1 MGVRTSKP
9 GSGRERGFRGAARPG
24 DRLKLREPGEREG
37 SSRPRR
43 KAAARTRSCRR
54 EQERAEDNGGAERPS
69 RAAGTERAARGGG
82 GRRRRGRRRRRG
94 GEGAARPSPVEQA
107 ERSEAP
113 VAAAMPFPFGK
124 SHKSPA
130 DIVKNLKE
138 SMAVLEKQDISD
150 KKAEK
155 ATEEVSKNLVAM
167 KEILYGTNEKEPQT
181 EAVAQL
187 AQELYNSGLLS
198 TLVADLQLIDFE
210 GKKDVAQ
217 IFNNILRRQIGTR
230 TPTVEYICTQQNIL
244 FMLLKGYESP
254 EIALNCGIML
264 RECIRHEPLAK
275 IILWSEQ
282 FYDFFR
288 YVEMS
293 TFDIA
298 SDAFATFKDLLTR
311 HKLLS
316 AEFLEQHYDRFFSE
330 YEKLLHSENYVTK
343 RQSLKLL
350 GELLLDRHNFTI
362 MTKYISK
369 PENLKLM
376 MNLLRDKSR
385 NIQFEAF
392 HVFKVFVANPNK
404 TQPILDILLKNQAKL
419 IEFLSKFQNDRTE
432 DEQFNDEKTYL
443 VKQIRDLKRPA
454 QQEA

>member
-1 MGVRTSKP
+1 MSRLRRLRSRHVKAGLRP
-9 GSGRERGFRGAARPG
+9 ELGAGRQEPRG
-24 DRLKLREPGEREG
+24 LRESGA
-37 SSRPRR
+37 SVVARR
-43 KAAARTRSCRR
+43 LRQPQRRRQCRTT
-54 EQERAEDNGGAERPS
+54 QPQPQPDRAQQ
-69 RAAGTERAARGGG
+69 RGGHS
-82 GRRRRGRRRRRG
+82 RNPWATVHPRSRRRRRG
-94 GEGAARPSPVEQA
+94 SPSPRAAAGGGQRRAGASEPHRGDRASSPRRRRPRTGTETTRRGSSLARPSP
-107 ERSEAP
+107 
-113 VAAAMPFPFGK
+113 
-124 SHKSPA
+124 
-130 DIVKNLKE
+130 
-138 SMAVLEKQDISD
+138 
-150 KKAEK
+150 

-404 TQPILDILLKNQAKL
+404 TQPILDILLKNQTKL

-443 VKQIRDLKRPA
+443 VKQIRDLKRAA